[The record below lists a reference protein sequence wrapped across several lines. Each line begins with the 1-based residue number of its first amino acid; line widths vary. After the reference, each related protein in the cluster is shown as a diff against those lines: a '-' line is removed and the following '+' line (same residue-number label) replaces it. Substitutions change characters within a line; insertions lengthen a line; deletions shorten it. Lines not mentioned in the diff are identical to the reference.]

1 LTHSGPPERPALD
14 KDEPAA
20 VQSAIDRADPSAK
33 AGILARLGA
42 LGGRDCRCGSVR
54 HLWLDRSV
62 AATPPRN
69 RRGPDRIGVR
79 AARRYAH
86 ILARHRVRLGIR
98 NSAGAVEDLEL
109 LREPAS
115 GVQAADRHRS
125 GELVPEDCVDLQQF
139 SAASRRFQCLPKRR
153 NGVFVA
159 IVLSVDLFD

>member
-1 LTHSGPPERPALD
+1 ML
-14 KDEPAA
+14 
-20 VQSAIDRADPSAK
+20 
-33 AGILARLGA
+33 
-42 LGGRDCRCGSVR
+42 
-54 HLWLDRSV
+54 SV
-62 AATPPRN
+62 AAIAVAVLYVIYGWIDPLPPR
-69 RRGPDRIGVR
+69 RLAIAAGPTGSGYDK